1 MCFFQFRCKTKLSLT
16 MNYLAH
22 AYLSFNRPG
31 ILIGNMISDYV
42 KGKKKFDYPERI
54 LQGIML
60 HRQIDT
66 YTDSHEAT
74 KDAKLFFK
82 PSYGLYS
89 GALIDV
95 VYDHFLANDKS
106 IFNSEDDLLNFE
118 RRTCKIL
125 NESLD
130 LLPERFQQMLPYMTT
145 QKWLSNYRFRWGI
158 QQSLRGVAHR
168 AKYINESEIAFELF
182 NKNYY
187 ALRNCYNNF
196 FKDINNFTNHALSNL
211 FS

>member
-1 MCFFQFRCKTKLSLT
+1 

-22 AYLSFNRPG
+22 AWLSFKHPG

-66 YTDSHEAT
+66 YTDGHPAT
-74 KDAKLFFK
+74 KEAKLFFK
-82 PSYGLYS
+82 PFYGLYS

-95 VYDHFLANDKS
+95 VYDHFLANDKDV
-106 IFNSEDDLLNFE
+106 FKNEDDLLTFE
-118 RRTCKIL
+118 RITCKTL
-125 NESLD
+125 NENFD
-130 LLPERFQQMLPYMTT
+130 VLPERFKYMLPYMTT

-158 QQSLRGVAHR
+158 QQSFRGVAHR
-168 AKYINESEIAFELF
+168 AKYIKESEIAFEIF
-182 NKNYY
+182 NTNYY
-187 ALRNCYNNF
+187 ALKNCYYYF
-196 FKDINNFTNHALSNL
+196 FKDVNHFTRNETSNL
-211 FS
+211 LS

>member
-1 MCFFQFRCKTKLSLT
+1 MNKLSLK

-22 AYLSFNRPG
+22 AYLSFNQPD

-42 KGKKKFDYPERI
+42 KGKNKFNYPERI

-60 HRQIDT
+60 HRKIDA

-74 KDAKLFFK
+74 KAARVFFK

-89 GALIDV
+89 GAMIDV
-95 VYDHFLANDKS
+95 VYDHFLANDISVFKT
-106 IFNSEDDLLNFE
+106 EDELIDFGNT
-118 RRTCKIL
+118 TCSIL
-125 NESLD
+125 NKNFD
-130 LLPERFQQMLPYMTT
+130 ILPERFKKMLPYMTA

-158 QQSLRGVAHR
+158 QQSFRGVAHR
-168 AKYINESEIAFELF
+168 AKFINESEMAFELF

-187 ALRNCYNNF
+187 ALKECYYSLFN
-196 FKDINNFTNHALSNL
+196 DINNFTRNELSNL
-211 FS
+211 

>member
-1 MCFFQFRCKTKLSLT
+1 MNKLSLK

-22 AYLSFNRPG
+22 AYLSFNQPG

-42 KGKKKFDYPERI
+42 KGKKKFNYPERI
-54 LQGIML
+54 LHGIML
-60 HRQIDT
+60 HRKIDA

-74 KDAKLFFK
+74 KAARVFFK

-89 GALIDV
+89 GAMIDV

-106 IFNSEDDLLNFE
+106 IFKTEDELIDFE
-118 RRTCKIL
+118 NTTCSIL
-125 NESLD
+125 NKNVD
-130 LLPERFQQMLPYMTT
+130 ILPERFKKMLPYMTA

-158 QQSLRGVAHR
+158 QQSFRGVAHR
-168 AKYINESEIAFELF
+168 AKFINESEMAFELF

-187 ALRNCYNNF
+187 ALKECYYSLFN
-196 FKDINNFTNHALSNL
+196 DINNFTRHELSNL
-211 FS
+211 LP

>member
-1 MCFFQFRCKTKLSLT
+1 MNKLSLK

-22 AYLSFNRPG
+22 AYLSFNQPG

-42 KGKKKFDYPERI
+42 KGKNKFNYPERI

-60 HRQIDT
+60 HRKIDA

-74 KDAKLFFK
+74 KAARVFFK

-89 GALIDV
+89 GAMIDV
-95 VYDHFLANDKS
+95 VYDHFLANDISVFKT
-106 IFNSEDDLLNFE
+106 EDELIDFDNTTCSVLNKNFD
-118 RRTCKIL
+118 I
-125 NESLD
+125 
-130 LLPERFQQMLPYMTT
+130 LPERFKKMLPYMTA

-158 QQSLRGVAHR
+158 QQSFRGVAHR
-168 AKYINESEIAFELF
+168 AKFINESEMAFELF

-187 ALRNCYNNF
+187 ALKECYYSLFN
-196 FKDINNFTNHALSNL
+196 DINNFTRNELSNL
-211 FS
+211 LP

>member
-1 MCFFQFRCKTKLSLT
+1 

-22 AYLSFNRPG
+22 AYLSFNHSG
-31 ILIGNMISDYV
+31 LLIGNMISDHV

-66 YTDSHEAT
+66 FTDGHEAT
-74 KDAKLFFK
+74 KAARVFFK

-89 GALIDV
+89 GAMVDV

-106 IFNSEDDLLNFE
+106 IFKTEDELIDFGNT
-118 RRTCKIL
+118 TCSIL
-125 NESLD
+125 NENFD
-130 LLPERFQQMLPYMTT
+130 ILPERFKKMLPYMTA

-158 QQSLRGVAHR
+158 QQSFRGVAHR
-168 AKYINESEIAFELF
+168 AKFINESEMAFEMF

-187 ALRNCYNNF
+187 ALKECYHHF
-196 FKDINNFTNHALSNL
+196 FNDINNFTRNELSNL
-211 FS
+211 LS